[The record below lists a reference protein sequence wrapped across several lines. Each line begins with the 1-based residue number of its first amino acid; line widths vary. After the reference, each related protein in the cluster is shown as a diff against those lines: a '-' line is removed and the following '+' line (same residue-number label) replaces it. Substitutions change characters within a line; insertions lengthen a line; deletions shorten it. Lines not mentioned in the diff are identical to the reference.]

1 MNLYHFR
8 TFIVLLLA
16 STSAVLAAAQPPN
29 IVFVLAD
36 DLGYS
41 DVGFNGQRFYETPN
55 IDALARDGMI
65 LSEKSKGSGLNAAWL
80 TAETRRVVGV
90 GLR

>member
-1 MNLYHFR
+1 MSLFHSR

-16 STSAVLAAAQPPN
+16 STSAVLTAAQPPN

-41 DVGFNGQRFYETPN
+41 DVGFNGQRFYETPS
-55 IDALARDGMI
+55 IDVLARDGMI
-65 LSEKSKGSGLNAAWL
+65 LSDFYSGGPN
-80 TAETRRVVGV
+80 
-90 GLR
+90 

>member
-1 MNLYHFR
+1 MTNRIHIR
-8 TFIVLLLA
+8 TLTVLLLLA
-16 STSAVLAAAQPPN
+16 STSTVLAADQPPN

-65 LSEKSKGSGLNAAWL
+65 LSDFYSGGPNCAP
-80 TAETRRVVGV
+80 TRACINTGMYT
-90 GLR
+90 